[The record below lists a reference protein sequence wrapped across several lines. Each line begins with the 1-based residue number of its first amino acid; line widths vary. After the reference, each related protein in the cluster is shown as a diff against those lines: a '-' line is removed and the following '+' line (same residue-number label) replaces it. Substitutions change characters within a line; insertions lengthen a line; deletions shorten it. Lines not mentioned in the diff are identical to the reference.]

1 MELFGQIPLWMLLV
15 IGVIIIAIA
24 WKLIKFAIKV
34 FVALLL
40 FFGVLIGLDM
50 VGVFE
55 FIQNLIQGI

>member
-55 FIQNLIQGI
+55 FIQNLIQGL

>member
-15 IGVIIIAIA
+15 LGIIIIAIA

-34 FVALLL
+34 FVGLLL

-50 VGVFE
+50 IGVFE
-55 FIQNLIQGI
+55 FIQNLIQGL